1 MGVHIVSVAIGLVTT
16 IVGWVLARLLLRPQV
31 RWSPRLSVRAGN
43 DGRQIVRGKLKNGSY
58 LRSVQQ
64 LDLMAELR
72 STGLDPTRPTTS
84 TTVPVPIGF
93 RSQVRPR
100 RNHVYTLRIDE
111 IDRTWLE
118 RIRGW
123 GREIDPD
130 SYTLADLLDLHESTR
145 LVVRAAVVDGWTGDS
160 AYVESPA
167 YGAAELGEGL
177 FARRLS
183 PTDRVW
189 VRLTRRRRER
199 RRRTRHRELQLAADV
214 RVTTRPSRPALD
226 PVVPDTT
233 GPSA

>member
-58 LRSVQQ
+58 VRSVQQ

-93 RSQVRPR
+93 RSQVGPR
-100 RNHVYTLRIDE
+100 RNHVYTLRIGE

-145 LVVRAAVVDGWTGDS
+145 LVVRAALVDGWTGDS

-167 YGAAELGEGL
+167 YGAADLGDGL

-199 RRRTRHRELQLAADV
+199 RRPTRHRELQLAADA
-214 RVTTRPSRPALD
+214 RLTARPPQPALD
-226 PVVPDTT
+226 AVVPETS
-233 GPSA
+233 GPSS